1 MKILTLIMFCL
12 MLSACGN
19 EPADEAASKE
29 DEETV
34 FDPLIES
41 VEKAKGVEDTVM
53 QQKKDMDEAMQRMEE
68 GTEDPDD
75 PDEERN

>member
-1 MKILTLIMFCL
+1 MRILTLIMFCL
-12 MLSACGN
+12 TLSACGN
-19 EPADEAASKE
+19 EPADDATTNE

-34 FDPLIES
+34 FDPMIES
-41 VEKAKGVEDTVM
+41 VDKAKGVEDTVM
-53 QQKKDMDEAMQRMEE
+53 QQKVDMDEAMKRMEE